1 MSKSRK
7 NKYGLTRAKLS
18 TMVPYYVLLL
28 PFLLFYIVFMV
39 VPILSS
45 VALSFTDFNMVS
57 MPHFV
62 GVKNYIRMFTEDD
75 VFMTSFKNT
84 IIFAVVIGPIG
95 YMLSFVMAW
104 LINETPKK
112 VRSILTL
119 IVYSPVL
126 SGNIYFI
133 WQYIFSSDSRGFL
146 NNLLMQLGIFRDPIA
161 WLSDTKYNFAVCI
174 IVALWMSFGS
184 GFLSFIAGLKSLD
197 PAYFEAAA
205 IDGLK
210 NRWQEMF
217 YVTFPQMG
225 PQLLFGAVMSIS
237 SAFAVGPVNAAL
249 TGNPSTNY
257 STHTILLHMTDFGS
271 VRFEMGYASALAV
284 VLFAIMLLSWLIIN
298 KLLSR
303 YSAE

>member
-1 MSKSRK
+1 MKQFYKPKS
-7 NKYGLTRAKLS
+7 NKTISAKWAS
-18 TMVPYYVLLL
+18 MVPYYVLLL
-28 PFLLFYIVFMV
+28 PFLLFYIVFMII
-39 VPILSS
+39 PIFSS

-57 MPHFV
+57 LPHFV
-62 GVKNYIRMFTEDD
+62 GANNYIRMFTEDP
-75 VFMTSFKNT
+75 VFMTALKNT
-84 IIFAVVIGPIG
+84 IIFAIVIGPVG
-95 YMLSFVMAW
+95 YILSFVMAW
-104 LINETPKK
+104 LINETPKSI
-112 VRSILTL
+112 RSILTL

-146 NNLLMQLGIFRDPIA
+146 NNFLIQLGILRDPIS
-161 WLSDTKYNFAVCI
+161 WLSDTKYNFTVCI
-174 IVALWMSFGS
+174 IVALWMNFGS
-184 GFLSFIAGLKSLD
+184 GFLSLD
-197 PAYFEAAA
+197 PSYYEAAA

-237 SAFAVGPVNAAL
+237 SAFAVGSVNAAL

-257 STHTILLHMTDFGS
+257 STHTILLHMTDYGS

-284 VLFAIMLLSWLIIN
+284 VLFAIMLLSWLLIN